1 MSNND
6 LETPS
11 VNRIRTLCV
20 DAIQAAD
27 SGHSGTPMGIA
38 PVAYTLWQRFLR
50 FLRFLRFD
58 PAHPIWP
65 HRDRFML
72 SEGPACALL
81 WSLLH
86 PTGVQ
91 AADPDHEIPGRPA
104 LTLDDL
110 GTFHQLGSRCPGH
123 PENRWTSGVETT
135 TGPPG
140 QGVAASVG
148 MAIAGKWLA
157 ARYHTARS
165 PRD

>member
-6 LETPS
+6 LEIPS
-11 VNRIRTLCV
+11 VNTIRTLCV
-20 DAIQAAD
+20 DAVQAAG

-38 PVAYTLWQRFLR
+38 PVAYTLRQRFLR
-50 FLRFLRFD
+50 FLLFD

-65 HRDRFML
+65 NHDRFML
-72 SEGPACALL
+72 SERPASASLR
-81 WSLLH
+81 SLLH
-86 PTGVQ
+86 PTGVR

-110 GTFHQLGSRCPGH
+110 RTFRQLGSRRPGH
-123 PENRWTSGVETT
+123 PEYRWTSGVETT

-140 QGVAASVG
+140 QGVATSVG
-148 MAIAGKWLA
+148 MAIAWKWLA
-157 ARYHTARS
+157 ARYHTACS